1 MLWEATPE
9 EREILANI
17 GWDPTKAEKAHI
29 NFRLRLEQQRLDLLF
44 SDQKWMKQLRHD
56 YDRLRDT
63 EKHLRHILVSRIRR
77 TGCRGRVQQPR
88 RGRREAA
95 ELILALLLQTLVPRV
110 KGNV

>member
-9 EREILANI
+9 ERETMAGM
-17 GWDPTKAEKAHI
+17 GWDPTRAEKAHI

-63 EKHLRHILVSRIRR
+63 EKHLRHILASRGLDLGDEIIRR
-77 TGCRGRVQQPR
+77 TTPR
-88 RGRREAA
+88 LPDAQAA
-95 ELILALLLQTLVPRV
+95 CSNPDEDDEKRPTA
-110 KGNV
+110 